1 MKEFM
6 YEKSTKISCIL
17 LNVLF
22 LIYFLGA
29 FYFKT
34 HFFFKTSVNGI
45 DISFKTV
52 DEAKD
57 IVYNE
62 LSDFKV
68 VLKDDSN
75 EDKIESKDINL
86 EYNGDKKIEEIKE
99 KQSFFKWASAL
110 IDNKQYENL
119 DIFTYDESMLEEKV
133 KDLNF
138 FKNLDVIE
146 PKNPQ
151 FQYTDGKYIVLEE
164 VKGNKLNYEK
174 TVKAIK
180 SAIEHGNKVVDL
192 NTTGCYER
200 PKYTRDSEKVKEVK
214 DIIDKYVYSKIV
226 YSFDELMETVDGSII
241 NKWIDIDDD
250 MNPSINEKKV
260 KEYIDSLCE
269 KYNTVGKERKFDSSI
284 GKTVIVKGGYYG
296 WKINSNEE
304 VKALI
309 ENIKHGQSVFKEPIY
324 SQKGL
329 SRSDDDIGDTYVEV
343 NITRQHL
350 WFYKNGKLLT
360 QGDIVTG
367 CQSKNTPTAEG
378 VYGLN
383 YKQKDATLKGDGYS
397 SKVSYWM
404 PFNGNIGLHDA
415 RWRSSFGGNIYKTNG
430 THGCVNMPQYL
441 AKIIFENIESNTPII
456 CYSEDTK
463 NNN

>member
-17 LNVLF
+17 LIVLF

-68 VLKDDSN
+68 VIKDDSN

-110 IDNKQYENL
+110 IYNKQYENL

-200 PKYTRDSEKVKEVK
+200 PKYTKDSEKVKEVK

-241 NKWIDIDDD
+241 NKWIDI
-250 MNPSINEKKV
+250 
-260 KEYIDSLCE
+260 
-269 KYNTVGKERKFDSSI
+269 
-284 GKTVIVKGGYYG
+284 
-296 WKINSNEE
+296 
-304 VKALI
+304 
-309 ENIKHGQSVFKEPIY
+309 
-324 SQKGL
+324 
-329 SRSDDDIGDTYVEV
+329 DDDIGDTYVEV

-378 VYGLN
+378 VYALN